1 LNFNSHRIKDE
12 GYTKLSETISQLK
25 SLKQITLNLGDLE
38 KINSA
43 VLTKL
48 TGFGLSF
55 YENRGVDEK
64 DLIILDGAIAQLP
77 NVTKLILTCGPGD
90 QFEINKGT
98 TFEAGAMAKL
108 TQCLDQIK
116 NLTQIIFDFRQAEIA
131 EKDWIILS
139 EWLAKHQNL
148 TQVDLRFDGD
158 ITDAAFTTLTASI
171 SKLEKQTELR
181 MDFSGCPKLQNK
193 QAIYEDLKKQLK
205 NCVTFNCV

>member
-1 LNFNSHRIKDE
+1 LNFNSNRIKDE

-25 SLKQITLNLGDLE
+25 NLKQITLNLGDLE

-55 YENRGVDEK
+55 YENSGVDEK

-116 NLTQIIFDFRQAEIA
+116 NLTQIVFDFRRVGIA
-131 EKDWIILS
+131 EEDWTILS

-148 TQVDLRFDGD
+148 TQVGLRFDGD
-158 ITDAAFTTLTASI
+158 ITDAPFTTLTASI

>member
-1 LNFNSHRIKDE
+1 
-12 GYTKLSETISQLK
+12 LSETISQLK
-25 SLKQITLNLGDLE
+25 NLKQITLNLGDLE

-55 YENRGVDEK
+55 YENSGVDEK

-90 QFEINKGT
+90 QFEINKDII
-98 TFEAGAMAKL
+98 FEAGAITKL

-116 NLTQIIFDFRQAEIA
+116 NLTQIVFDFRQAEIA
-131 EKDWIILS
+131 EKDWTILS

-148 TQVDLRFDGD
+148 KQVDLRFDGQ
-158 ITDAAFTTLTASI
+158 ITDAAFNTLTASI
-171 SKLEKQTELR
+171 SKLEKQTEFS
-181 MDFSGCPKLQNK
+181 MDFSGCKIQDK
-193 QAIYEDLKKQLK
+193 EVIAVKKE
-205 NCVTFNCV
+205 